1 MVYFKILERYLN
13 EKQRGKDSGEIRTLK
28 KKKAELKLYSC
39 FACGGILQFWTEG
52 KRMMSGIKI

>member
-1 MVYFKILERYLN
+1 MVYFKILESYLN
-13 EKQRGKDSGEIRTLK
+13 EKQRGKDSGEIGTLK